1 MKTLFPERQEYTLE
15 ELISIFNEEA
25 SKACDNPEEA
35 SVLALDALVDFVNIY
50 SDNVIIDG
58 ISYPEE

>member
-1 MKTLFPERQEYTLE
+1 MKTAEKREYTLE
-15 ELISIFNEEA
+15 KLIAIFNEEA
-25 SKACDNPEEA
+25 YQTYQDPKEA

-58 ISYPEE
+58 ISYPEASI